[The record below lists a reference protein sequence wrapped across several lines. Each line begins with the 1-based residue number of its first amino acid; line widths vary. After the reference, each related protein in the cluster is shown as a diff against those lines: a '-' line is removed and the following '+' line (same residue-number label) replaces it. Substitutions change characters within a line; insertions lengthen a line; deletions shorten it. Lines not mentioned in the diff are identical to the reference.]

1 MSKSNKSEFLLFKAE
16 NKNNSVDVRF
26 EDESVWLSQEQMT
39 QLFDK
44 GRSTITENIKNI
56 FHENEL
62 DEKVVCRSFRH
73 TTQDEAIQEKS
84 QLC

>member
-44 GRSTITENIKNI
+44 GRSTITEYIKNI
-56 FHENEL
+56 FHENES
-62 DEKVVCRSFRH
+62 DKM
-73 TTQDEAIQEKS
+73 
-84 QLC
+84 